1 MNKNSKFRKATAKE
15 ILVVLVIVSVVTAL
29 IGPYYLNKVKTYAVQ
44 EQEAIAVQTYA
55 AAKNYIAE
63 KGMDEL
69 GAVWVYNEDEDRFE
83 KRYNLQQTDI
93 WDALEDNVD
102 VYHYDNEKGY
112 FVGDCVVRCRID
124 EQGNIT
130 EHRVFTQDGNF
141 TTRIVPG
148 EEPSYKEG
156 NQLKNVW

>member
-1 MNKNSKFRKATAKE
+1 MKQIFRKATAKE
-15 ILVVLVIVSVVTAL
+15 ILAVLVVVSVVVAV
-29 IGPYYLNKVKTYAVQ
+29 IGPYYLNKTKTYAMQ
-44 EQEAIAVQTYA
+44 EQRAVVMETYA
-55 AAKNYIAE
+55 AAQNYIAE
-63 KGMDEL
+63 HGVEGL
-69 GAVWVYNEDEDRFE
+69 GEVWVYNNGQFE

-93 WDALEDNVD
+93 WDALGDNVD

-124 EQGNIT
+124 EKGNIT

-141 TTRIVPG
+141 TTRIIPG
-148 EEPSYKEG
+148 EKPSYKEG